1 MSAASHEPT
10 IATTE
15 PPYPSSLKSWWMV
28 GVLMIVYIFS
38 FADRQIM
45 SLLVNDLKLGLG
57 LDRDWQVSILMGPA
71 FAIFY
76 AIFGFPLGRLADTM
90 SRSRLIGLG
99 LTAWSL
105 MAAGCGIARNF
116 TQMALFRVGVG
127 VGEAALSPAAYS
139 MITDSFPK
147 KRLST
152 AISVYS
158 TGIYIGSGMAYLLG
172 GAAIAFAAKG
182 SAWNL
187 PIFGVVEPWQQ
198 VFVIVGL
205 AGLLVLPLLWTVKEP
220 LRRGVGAGTKVATSD
235 VVAYIKTNFK
245 TFTCH
250 NLGFALLSFSS
261 YGSGAWI
268 PSFFIRRH
276 GWTQGEVAW
285 TYGWIVAIAGTLGI
299 VAGGRIADWLAQ
311 RGYRDSKMRM
321 GLIAAVIWAPF
332 GMSFPLVESPTLAVF
347 MLIGGT
353 FTASMPFGVAPAA
366 IQEMMPN
373 TMRGQASALYLFV
386 VNFIG
391 LAIGPTVLAL
401 ISDYVFG
408 VENLHLSLFW
418 VATIAHAISAIFLFM
433 GLKPFVESLDRLKVW
448 EAK

>member
-1 MSAASHEPT
+1 MSEARSEPT
-10 IATTE
+10 IATPE
-15 PPYPSSLKSWWMV
+15 DAYPSTVKSWWMV
-28 GVLMIVYIFS
+28 AVLMLVYIFS

-45 SLLVNDLKLGLG
+45 SLLVNDLKTGLG

-90 SRSRLIGLG
+90 SRRGLIAAG

-116 TQMALFRVGVG
+116 TQMALFRIGVG
-127 VGEAALSPAAYS
+127 IGEASLSPAAYS
-139 MITDSFPK
+139 MITDSFPPR
-147 KRLST
+147 RLST
-152 AISVYS
+152 AISVYG

-172 GAAIAFAAKG
+172 GAAIAFAAGG

-205 AGLLVLPLLWTVKEP
+205 AGLLVLPLLYTVREP
-220 LRRGVGAGTKVATSD
+220 LRRGAGAGIKVPTSQ
-235 VVAYIKTNFK
+235 VVAYIKANAR

-285 TYGWIVAIAGTLGI
+285 RYGWIVAVAGTLGI
-299 VAGGRIADWLAQ
+299 AFGGRVADWLAT

-321 GLIAAVIWAPF
+321 GMIAAVIWAPF
-332 GMSFPLVESPTLAVF
+332 GMAFPLVENSTTAMLL
-347 MLIGGT
+347 LIGGT

-408 VENLHLSLFW
+408 SDNLHLSLFW
-418 VATIAHAISAIFLFM
+418 VATVAHAVAAVLLWA
-433 GLKPFVESLDRLKVW
+433 GLKPFVASLDRLKTW
-448 EAK
+448 QAS